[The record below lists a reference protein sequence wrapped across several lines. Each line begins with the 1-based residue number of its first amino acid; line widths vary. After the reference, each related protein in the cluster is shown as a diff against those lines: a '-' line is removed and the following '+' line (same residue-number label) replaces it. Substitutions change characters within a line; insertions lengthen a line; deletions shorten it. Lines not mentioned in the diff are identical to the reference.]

1 MTRLNFNTLTPYAV
15 GFDRVF
21 DRLLEMDQPH
31 PNNQGFPP
39 YNIRRE
45 DEMFYIDLALAGL
58 SDQDV
63 DIELKEGVLTIK
75 SSWGEN
81 GFLDVDATGS
91 GFANAAPGDSSDYL
105 HRGISFKK
113 FTRRFNLADDIEVH
127 GAEFVNGLL
136 TVTLE
141 RIIPEEKRPKKIAI
155 NSPKPK
161 KGKKDFLS
169 G

>member
-1 MTRLNFNTLTPYAV
+1 MTRFNLNTLTPYAV

-21 DRLLEMDQPH
+21 DRLLEMEQPH

-58 SDQDV
+58 NEEDV

-75 SSWGEN
+75 SDWDEN
-81 GFLDVDATGS
+81 RSLDATGS
-91 GFANAAPGDSSDYL
+91 GDYL

-113 FTRRFNLADDIEVH
+113 FTRRFNLADDIEVR
-127 GAEFVNGLL
+127 GAEFANGLL

-161 KGKKDFLS
+161 KGKKDFLA

>member
-58 SDQDV
+58 SDQDLQSSPLGTSRLPILAILANIY
-63 DIELKEGVLTIK
+63 IEGYHLKN
-75 SSWGEN
+75 S
-81 GFLDVDATGS
+81 LDVS
-91 GFANAAPGDSSDYL
+91 
-105 HRGISFKK
+105 ISRMILKY
-113 FTRRFNLADDIEVH
+113 TVQS
-127 GAEFVNGLL
+127 LL
-136 TVTLE
+136 TVCLLLHWNALSQ
-141 RIIPEEKRPKKIAI
+141 K
-155 NSPKPK
+155 
-161 KGKKDFLS
+161 KKDPRRLPSILQSLRKAKRIFWQGNIRGPPRPPTLIKELYY
-169 G
+169 GITR

>member
-21 DRLLEMDQPH
+21 DRLLEMEQPH

-58 SDQDV
+58 SEQDV
-63 DIELKEGVLTIK
+63 DIELKEGVLTVK
-75 SSWGEN
+75 SAWGEN
-81 GFLDVDATGS
+81 GVLDATGS
-91 GFANAAPGDSSDYL
+91 GDYL

-113 FTRRFNLADDIEVH
+113 FTRRFNLADDIEVR

-141 RIIPEEKRPKKIAI
+141 RVIPEEKRPKKIAI

-161 KGKKDFLS
+161 KGKKDFLV

>member
-1 MTRLNFNTLTPYAV
+1 MTRFNLNTLTPYAV

-21 DRLLEMDQPH
+21 DRLLEMEQPH

-45 DEMFYIDLALAGL
+45 DEMFYIDLALGAL
-58 SDQDV
+58 SEQDV
-63 DIELKEGVLTIK
+63 DIELKEGVLTVK
-75 SSWGEN
+75 SAWDES
-81 GFLDVDATGS
+81 
-91 GFANAAPGDSSDYL
+91 APDSRDSREYL

-113 FTRRFNLADDIEVH
+113 FTRRFNLADDIEVR

-141 RIIPEEKRPKKIAI
+141 RVIPEEKRPKKIAI

-161 KGKKDFLS
+161 KGKKDFLA

>member
-21 DRLLEMDQPH
+21 DRLLEMEQPH

-39 YNIRRE
+39 YNIRRD

-75 SSWGEN
+75 SAWDES
-81 GFLDVDATGS
+81 AS
-91 GFANAAPGDSSDYL
+91 DSREYL

-161 KGKKDFLS
+161 KGKKDFLT